1 MRIREGALVALRAIV
16 ANKLRSVLTLIGMII
31 GVSTVIAVVSVIN
44 GMNNYV
50 STKINSM
57 GSSTFIV
64 DTYGLV
70 TSDEQ
75 WHKVRNRKPIT
86 IDDMY
91 SIRRYCSLCEE
102 VGGSS
107 YSSRTVKYKSNYLE
121 DIMIVGSTSN
131 YVEVSDID
139 IDYGRSFLDFDNQ
152 HRAAVCLVGPDIV
165 ENLFS
170 GEDPIDKMIKIG
182 GYYFRVVGVANKRGA
197 FLGQNQDDWVAIPL
211 ETFQKFFGRHR
222 NVDIH
227 VKAASVAAMQNAQDE
242 VRVILRNRRGDKYD
256 ADDSFGIFTAESLMQ
271 LYNNFTSTA
280 WIVLI
285 GVSSISLLVGG
296 IVIMNIMLV
305 SVTERTREIGI
316 RKAIGAKRRDILWQF
331 LIESVTLSLI
341 GGATGVL
348 LGAIFA
354 LLIGAYSPLPA
365 AIETWAVLAGLGI
378 ASSVGL
384 FFGIFPAMRAAKL
397 DPVECLHYE

>member
-1 MRIREGALVALRAIV
+1 MRIQEGALVAIRAIL

-57 GSSTFIV
+57 GSSSFIV

-91 SIRRYCSLCEE
+91 AVKRYCSLCDE
-102 VGGSS
+102 VGGTS
-107 YSSRTVKYKSNYLE
+107 YSSRTVKYKSDYLD
-121 DIMIVGSTSN
+121 DITIVGTTAN

-139 IDYGRSFLDFDNQ
+139 IDYGRAFLDVDNQ
-152 HRAAVCLVGPDIV
+152 HRAAVCLLGPDIV
-165 ENLFS
+165 ENLFK

-182 GYYFRVVGVANKRGA
+182 GYYFRVVGVGNKRGA
-197 FLGQNQDDWVAIPL
+197 FLGENQDDWVAIPI

-227 VKAASVAAMQNAQDE
+227 VKAASVAVMQNAQDE
-242 VRVILRNRRGDKYD
+242 VRVILRNRRGVKYNE
-256 ADDSFGIFTAESLMQ
+256 DDNFGIFTAASIME

-280 WIVLI
+280 WLVLI
-285 GVSSISLLVGG
+285 GVSSISLVVGG

-316 RKAIGAKRRDILWQF
+316 RKAIGAKRQDILWQF

-341 GGATGVL
+341 GGAIGVL

-365 AIETWAVLAGLGI
+365 RIETWAVLTGLGI

-384 FFGIFPAMRAAKL
+384 FFGIVPAMRAARL